1 MRIRLSKY
9 IGDIRSSYWF
19 IPSLMAVLSILLS
32 FLTIFLDDILQADVI
47 ETIGFLWGGG
57 PEGTRGLLETV
68 AGSMITVA
76 GVTFSVTMIALSLA
90 SSQFG
95 SRLLRNFMADTGNQI
110 VLGTFISTFLF
121 SLLVL
126 RTVRTGDDEFV
137 PYISVT
143 VAILFAIASIGV
155 LIYFIHH
162 VTLIMQASYVVAE
175 VAKDLFVTIERVFT
189 RSVGDTSLSDREIG
203 EKSQIPEGF
212 DDVCIQIISNDS
224 GYIQAVD
231 DRKLIRLGQ
240 KHDLVFKIPYRPGHF
255 IIKNYPLVYLYP
267 EDRLNDDIRKK
278 ILRSFIIGRERT
290 NTQDVEFAIEQLVE
304 LAVRALSTGIN
315 DPFTVNACLDWL
327 GAALARA
334 SEMKFPSNKR
344 YDENNVVRIIYE
356 RQFTFKGLIDAA
368 FNQIRQHSKGV
379 LSVKIRLLE
388 ALTLIAAHTRQEE
401 NLLVLDEH
409 VEMIYRD
416 TQTEELNPE
425 DMDDIR
431 QRYLKFKNRDFVN
444 L

>member
-1 MRIRLSKY
+1 MRIRLSKFVD
-9 IGDIRSSYWF
+9 DIRSSYWF
-19 IPSLMAVLSILLS
+19 IPGLMAVLSILLS
-32 FLTIFLDDILQADVI
+32 FLTIFLDDILQTEVR

-90 SSQFG
+90 SSHFG
-95 SRLLRNFMADTGNQI
+95 SRLLRNFMSDTGNQI

-126 RTVRTGDDEFV
+126 RTVRAGDDAFV

-143 VAILFAIASIGV
+143 IAILFAIASIGV

-162 VTLIMQASYVVAE
+162 VTLMMQASYVVAE
-175 VAKDLFVTIERVFT
+175 VAEDLFLTIERVFK
-189 RSVGDTSLSDREIG
+189 RSVGDTLLSDSEIA
-203 EKSQIPEGF
+203 EKSELPESF
-212 DDVCIQIISNDS
+212 DDKCIQILSNDS

-231 DRKLIRLGQ
+231 ERKLLKLSQ
-240 KHDLVFKIPYRPGHF
+240 KHDLVLKIPYRPGHF
-255 IIKNYPLVYLYP
+255 IIKNYPLILLYP
-267 EDRLNDDIRKK
+267 EDRLNDGIRKK
-278 ILRSFIIGRERT
+278 ILRAFIVGRERT
-290 NTQDVEFAIEQLVE
+290 NTQDVEYAIEQLVE

-315 DPFTVNACLDWL
+315 DPFTANACLDWM
-327 GAALARA
+327 GAALAKA

-344 YDENNVVRIIYE
+344 FDENDVVRIVYE
-356 RQFTFKGLIDAA
+356 RQFTFKGLIDAG
-368 FNQIRQHSKGV
+368 FNQIRQQSKGV
-379 LSVKIRLLE
+379 LSVRIRLLE
-388 ALTLIAAHTRQEE
+388 ALILIAAHTRLEE

-409 VEMIYRD
+409 VEMVYQD
-416 TQTEELNPE
+416 AQSEDLNPE
-425 DMDDIR
+425 DMDDFR
-431 QRYLKFKNRDFVN
+431 QRYLKFKSRDFVN